1 MDDKEIEMNPYDSK
15 PFPTDS
21 SHPSSVQGHPRHVVC
36 LLAIAAL
43 LMLMPSISPAKTNP
57 YVQPD
62 DTWLSIN
69 GKVKSVSA
77 DSFML
82 DYGEG
87 LISVEMDDGDRD
99 ADAYKLVEGDEVTVY
114 GMIDDDLYE
123 TTKIEASSVYV
134 KNLGTYFYASSVDE
148 EDFNVVTTMVPVTD
162 SIVLQGTAMKVGKK
176 EFKIDTGISE
186 ITVHVEEMAYN
197 PLDDEGYQKVET
209 GDLVRVTGEMDE
221 DFFESRRFEADSVV
235 TLASY

>member
-1 MDDKEIEMNPYDSK
+1 MSPYDSK
-15 PFPTDS
+15 PFPTDAFHS
-21 SHPSSVQGHPRHVVC
+21 SSMQGDQPHVVFV
-36 LLAIAAL
+36 LTVALAIAAL

-57 YVQPD
+57 YMQPD

-82 DYGEG
+82 DYGKG
-87 LISVEMDDGDRD
+87 LITVEMDDGDRD

-114 GMIDDDLYE
+114 GMTDDDLYQ

-134 KNLGTYFYASSVDE
+134 KNLETYF
-148 EDFNVVTTMVPVTD
+148 
-162 SIVLQGTAMKVGKK
+162 
-176 EFKIDTGISE
+176 
-186 ITVHVEEMAYN
+186 
-197 PLDDEGYQKVET
+197 
-209 GDLVRVTGEMDE
+209 
-221 DFFESRRFEADSVV
+221 VV